1 MFTDGRHRDEGIKA
15 WLNSYHSTEPFV
27 SCLDHVNGTTKST
40 ALPSRPFSLYLRLLC
55 DGAPLPQPKLRTS

>member
-40 ALPSRPFSLYLRLLC
+40 ALPSRPFSLHLR
-55 DGAPLPQPKLRTS
+55 